1 MKFIADFHIH
11 SKHSRATSRKLD
23 LEHLYI
29 AAQMKGITVIGTG
42 DFTHPLWWEELSTK
56 LVPAEE
62 GLFTLDSR
70 IARSCDEQVPA
81 ACRGPVRF
89 MLVTE
94 ISNIYKKDDRTR
106 KNHNLVFMPDMA
118 SAQQFN
124 QKLDEI
130 GNIRSD
136 GRPILGLDARNLLE
150 IVLDTS
156 DLAYLVPAHI
166 WTPWFSLLG
175 SKSGFDSLEACFD
188 DLSEHIFAV
197 ETGLSSDP
205 PMNWRVS
212 GLDRFT
218 LISNSDAH
226 SPGKLGR
233 EANLLDVALG
243 FTTIRSALE
252 SAHPDQL
259 LGTVEFY
266 PEEGKYH
273 VDGHRKCQFRC
284 LPGET
289 HSLDGICPVCGK
301 PLVLGVLYRVEQLA
315 DRHEGAKAPKAR
327 PYERLIPL
335 EEVLAETFQTSAGT
349 KRVQRSY
356 GQLLEKHG
364 SEFDILRCVAVED
377 LQQSGIPLLAEA
389 IERMRNGRVIFDP
402 GYDGEFGQVRIFDS
416 NERRELIGQRSLF
429 AIPECENKPAGCN
442 AKVTRKTATTGADA
456 LTSNEEAQPPPAGGI
471 GLNPEQQRIVDHT
484 NGPIIIAAGP
494 GTGKTRTITCRMA
507 ALMNERQ
514 VPASEILAVTFTNK
528 AAREMS
534 QRLTAML
541 APGAAMPTIATFHG
555 LCRKIL
561 KEREPSFTGTLA
573 DDEMRQAVMAD
584 VIDRVKRIYPEKMV
598 SLGTAVDF
606 VVEAKQQLLRPEADL
621 SAICPE
627 GEDLVQLQ
635 SIYRNYA
642 MLMQLQEMI
651 DFEDLILE
659 AVDGLEK
666 DPTWRRQLRS
676 RFVHLFVDEFQDINH
691 GQYRL
696 IRLLAP
702 EQANLCVI
710 GDPDQAIYGFRGSD
724 VRFFSKFS
732 KDYPDSRRIGLTRN
746 YRSTETILRGAYQ
759 TIASLHSH
767 GDNVRDSSGNGPGME
782 AMEDAHR
789 AVHSHLSGKETISIL
804 SSASARAEAVAI
816 GMLIEQMVGGTGFHA
831 IDFGKVGDHS
841 GEHSFSDFAVL
852 FRTTAQGRLIAEV
865 LRQAGIPCQLASREV
880 LAHKQVVVKMISL
893 LRVMAGRGS
902 YADLSQLTDLKAP
915 GISRETLSGFKSW
928 AYHKELPLERAMYIA
943 VRMPIQELS
952 ATRQQRLVDYI
963 RWIQTLR
970 SDCTELSVS
979 ATIQRVLARTTLSNQ
994 ISEDDLQ
1001 IVLSGAELY
1010 DTDMEAFLDGQALQT
1025 DTDLYRPEAERV
1037 ALMTMHAA
1045 KGLEFNVVFVTGC
1058 EQGLVPYCPP
1068 GGDPGDPDEERRLLF
1083 VAMTRAK
1090 EQLFLSWARKR
1101 TLYGK
1106 TEQRQRSCFL
1116 RDIESQLVEQL
1127 TPPGGRPVQRQ
1138 LSLF

>member
-42 DFTHPLWWEELSTK
+42 DFTHPLWWEELCTK

-62 GLFTLDSR
+62 GLFTLDPQ
-70 IARSCDEQVPA
+70 IARSCDEQVPT

-106 KNHNLVFMPDMA
+106 KNHNLVFMPEMA
-118 SAQQFN
+118 SAQRFN
-124 QKLDEI
+124 QTLDEI

-150 IVLDTS
+150 IVLETS

-205 PMNWRVS
+205 AMNWRVS

-243 FTTIRSALE
+243 FTTIRNALA

-289 HSLDGICPVCGK
+289 HALNGICPVCGK

-315 DRHEGAKAPKAR
+315 DRDEGARAPKAR

-335 EEVLAETFQTSAGT
+335 QEVLAETFQTSAGT

-364 SEFDILRCVAVED
+364 SEFDILRCVAVEE

-389 IERMRNGRVIFDP
+389 IERMRNGRVIFEP
-402 GYDGEFGQVRIFDS
+402 GYDGEFGKVRIFDP

-429 AIPECENKPAGCN
+429 AIPDCGSKTAVCN
-442 AKVTRKTATTGADA
+442 AKVTRKTATAGADA
-456 LTSNEEAQPPPAGGI
+456 HTPNEEVPPPPGGI
-471 GLNPEQQRIVDHT
+471 TLNPEQQSVVDHVS
-484 NGPIIIAAGP
+484 GPIIIVAGP

-514 VPASEILAVTFTNK
+514 VPAGEILAVTFTNK

-534 QRLTAML
+534 QRLAAML
-541 APGAAMPTIATFHG
+541 APAAAMPTIATFHG

-561 KEREPSFTGTLA
+561 QERKPSFAGTLV
-573 DDEMRQAVMAD
+573 DDEVRQAVMAD
-584 VIDRVKRIYPEKMV
+584 ALDRVKRIDGGNKV
-598 SLGTAVDF
+598 SLGSAVAF
-606 VVEAKQQLLRPEADL
+606 VVEAKQQLLRPEANL

-627 GEDLVQLQ
+627 GDDLVQLQ

-642 MLMQLQEMI
+642 ALMRLQEMV

-666 DPTWRRQLRS
+666 DPAWRRQLRA
-676 RFVHLFVDEFQDINH
+676 RFAHLFVDEFQDINH

-732 KDYPDSRRIGLTRN
+732 KDYPDARRIGFARN

-759 TIASLHSH
+759 TLASMRSR
-767 GDNVRDSSGNGPGME
+767 GDSSGNGPGTE
-782 AMEDAHR
+782 STGDER
-789 AVHSHLSGKETISIL
+789 PAVHSYLAGKETISIL
-804 SSASARAEAVAI
+804 SSASARSEAVAI

-831 IDFGKVGDHS
+831 IDFGKVEDRPA
-841 GEHSFSDFAVL
+841 EHSFSDFAVL
-852 FRTTAQGRLIAEV
+852 FRTTDQGRLIGEV
-865 LRQAGIPCQLASREV
+865 LRQAGIPCQLVSREV
-880 LAHKQVVVKMISL
+880 LAHKRGMAKMLSL
-893 LRVMAGRGS
+893 LRVMVGRGS
-902 YADLSQLTDLKAP
+902 YADLNQLTDLTAP
-915 GISRETLSGFKSW
+915 GISRETLSGFKAW
-928 AYHKELPLERAMYIA
+928 AYEKELPLEQALHTA
-943 VRMPIQELS
+943 VRMPIQGLS
-952 ATRQQRLVDYI
+952 TARQQRLVDLI

-970 SDCTELSVS
+970 GDCTDLSIS
-979 ATIQRVLARTTLSNQ
+979 ATIERVLAGTTLSNQ
-994 ISEDDLQ
+994 IREEDLQ
-1001 IVLSGAELY
+1001 IVLSGVGLY
-1010 DTDMEAFLDGQALQT
+1010 DVDLEAFLDGQALQT
-1025 DTDLYRPEAERV
+1025 DADLYRPEAERV

-1045 KGLEFNVVFVTGC
+1045 KGLEFNVVFVAGC

-1106 TEQRQRSCFL
+1106 TEQRLPSPFL
-1116 RDIESQLVEQL
+1116 GGIKLQLVEHL
-1127 TPPGGRPVQRQ
+1127 TPPGQRPVQQQ
-1138 LSLF
+1138 LTLF